1 MKRITCVVLLSFL
14 MLTLA
19 GCWDKLELEEQAF
32 VVVLG
37 LDKAP
42 DNLVAVTFQI
52 ANPQV
57 GSSDKGA
64 AENEPPSDIITITA
78 PDVLSAKELANSII
92 TRTISFA
99 HLRTLII
106 SQDFAEHS
114 SFHHIVG
121 ASVRDPEMRREIH
134 MLVSKEKAAQFI
146 HKNKSK
152 LETRPHKYYQFMQE
166 RWRDTG
172 FVPNSTL
179 NRYFQRIGE
188 DTLFLAIYATTTRK
202 KDVENTGEDED
213 DYRAGEIPA
222 KSGDPAQMMGSAIFR
237 SGTLR
242 GILTG
247 EETRIALLLRRK
259 EITDFITS
267 IPDPLNDRYRLTVR
281 LFKDGDTRIKMN
293 LRQDPIA
300 VQVTVPMRVQ
310 VLSIPSLVDYRTN
323 TDNQSIL
330 RDALEDNLRSQS
342 EKLVEKLQRL
352 YRGEPFLWHLH
363 ARKEFWTLQQYEQ
376 FDWPKH
382 YVNAQVRIA
391 YELEIQSFGKQA
403 STPKVY
409 FRSEE

>member
-1 MKRITCVVLLSFL
+1 MKRLFGFALTFVLLL
-14 MLTLA
+14 ALT

-42 DNLVAVTFQI
+42 GNLVNVTFQI

-64 AENEPPSDIITITA
+64 AENEPSSDIITITA
-78 PDVLSAKELANSII
+78 PDVLSAKEMANSII

-106 SQDFAEHS
+106 SQELAKHS
-114 SFHHIVG
+114 SFHHVIG

-172 FVPNSTL
+172 FVPNSTM

-188 DTLFLAIYATTTRK
+188 DTLYLAIYATTQ
-202 KDVENTGEDED
+202 KDAEKIGEDED
-213 DYRAGEIPA
+213 YYRAGEIPA
-222 KSGDPAQMMGSAIFR
+222 KSSDPAQIMGSAIFR
-237 SGTLR
+237 AGMMRGT
-242 GILTG
+242 LTG
-247 EETRIALLLRRK
+247 EETRLALLLRRQ
-259 EITDFITS
+259 EISDFITTV
-267 IPDPLNDRYRLTVR
+267 PDPLSDRYRVTVR

-300 VQVTVPMRVQ
+300 VEATIPMRVQ
-310 VLSIPSLVDYRTN
+310 VLSIPSLVDYRSN
-323 TDNQSIL
+323 TSNQRIL
-330 RDALEDNLRSQS
+330 QEALSERLQRQS
-342 EKLVEKLQRL
+342 EKLVKKLQRL
-352 YRGEPFLWHLH
+352 YHGEPFLWHLN
-363 ARKEFWTLQQYEQ
+363 ARRKFWTLKQYEQ
-376 FDWPKH
+376 YDWPKH
-382 YVNAQVRIA
+382 YEHAQVRVA

-403 STPKVY
+403 STPKIY

>member
-1 MKRITCVVLLSFL
+1 MKRISSLALIGFL
-14 MLTLA
+14 MLMLA

-42 DNLVAVTFQI
+42 DNLVSVTFQI

-99 HLRTLII
+99 HLRTVII
-106 SQDFAEHS
+106 SQEFAEHS
-114 SFHHIVG
+114 SFHHIIG

-188 DTLFLAIYATTTRK
+188 DTLYLAIYATTSHQ
-202 KDVENTGEDED
+202 KDKVNQGEDED

-222 KSGDPAQMMGSAIFR
+222 KSGDPAQIMGSAIFR
-237 SGTLR
+237 SGTMR

-247 EETRIALLLRRK
+247 EETRLALLLRRK
-259 EITDFITS
+259 EISDFITS
-267 IPDPLNDRYRLTVR
+267 TPDPLNDRYRVTVR
-281 LFKDGDTRIKMN
+281 LFKKGNTRIKMN

-300 VQVTVPMRVQ
+300 IEATIPMRVQ
-310 VLSIPSLVDYRTN
+310 VLSIPSLVDYRSN
-323 TDNQSIL
+323 THNQRIL
-330 RDALEDNLRSQS
+330 QEALMERLQSRS
-342 EKLVEKLQRL
+342 EKLVTKLQQV
-352 YRGEPFLWHLH
+352 YHGEPFLWHLH
-363 ARKEFWTLQQYEQ
+363 ARRKFWTLQQYERY
-376 FDWPKH
+376 DWPKH
-382 YVNAQVRIA
+382 YRNARVRIV

-403 STPKVY
+403 STPNIY
-409 FRSEE
+409 YRSEE